1 MKSDADKFWDDN
13 VGKIRKAKGLCPLTP
28 EEADAA
34 FDDAPEVPMSADE
47 IASIVDAVTSGEL
60 ASWEPLPQDDYET
73 DPSFGEVNESV
84 LEVFRHEGEADAE
97 AEAVE
102 KELEDE
108 MLNDNEAEED
118 EDGLASGA
126 KPPGPSK

>member
-1 MKSDADKFWDDN
+1 MKSEADNFWDDA
-13 VGKIRKAKGLCPLTP
+13 VGKIRKAKGLYPLTSA
-28 EEADAA
+28 EADAA
-34 FDDAPEVPMSADE
+34 FEDAPEVPMSEDE

-60 ASWEPLPQDDYET
+60 ASWESLAQDDYES
-73 DPSFGEVNESV
+73 DPTFKEVNESV

-108 MLNDNEAEED
+108 MLNDNETEEN
-118 EDGLASGA
+118 EDGLAGGTA
-126 KPPGPSK
+126 PPGPSK